1 MPDIFEG
8 DLTALHNHTKIALPA
23 PSGDDFGVC
32 MSNHDCNF
40 FLALSPKEIWAIE
53 ARGRYSTEE
62 IREVELNVNVNL
74 MNIVEDVKKDISIPD
89 NEKVRVMNERAGKY
103 IKNYINKVDQSKV
116 KVYQVI
122 L

>member
-1 MPDIFEG
+1 M
-8 DLTALHNHTKIALPA
+8 
-23 PSGDDFGVC
+23 
-32 MSNHDCNF
+32 
-40 FLALSPKEIWAIE
+40 
-53 ARGRYSTEE
+53 
-62 IREVELNVNVNL
+62 ELNVNVNL

>member
-1 MPDIFEG
+1 
-8 DLTALHNHTKIALPA
+8 
-23 PSGDDFGVC
+23 
-32 MSNHDCNF
+32 
-40 FLALSPKEIWAIE
+40 
-53 ARGRYSTEE
+53 
-62 IREVELNVNVNL
+62 